1 MNILLV
7 NNYSIYFSLLKK
19 QLSKFARLK
28 IVMLDDVL
36 LKDCKSVDAVV
47 LSGGG
52 KYNVSVTPN
61 MFSEQYKIVKSGIPV
76 LGVCLGF
83 QIICHAFGEPVIRLP
98 STIEGRE
105 RIRKVGDDQIL
116 KNIPVHFN
124 AQEGHSWGVKT
135 LKKNTLVILAKSNHC
150 IEAVRHKS
158 LPVWGVQFHPEASKN
173 MSGARVIHNFIE
185 VCKKKYAKRTNKKS
199 L

>member
-1 MNILLV
+1 
-7 NNYSIYFSLLKK
+7 
-19 QLSKFARLK
+19 
-28 IVMLDDVL
+28 MLDDIL
-36 LKDCKSVDAVV
+36 LKDCKGVDVVV

-52 KYNVSVTPN
+52 KYNVSVTPD

-105 RIRKVGDDQIL
+105 RIRKIGNDQLL
-116 KNIPVHFN
+116 KNIPANFT

-135 LKKNTLVILAKSNHC
+135 LKKKILVTLARSKHC
-150 IEAVRHKS
+150 IEAVKHKT
-158 LPVWGVQFHPEASKN
+158 LPVWGVQFHPEASKG
-173 MSGARVIHNFIE
+173 MSGARVIKNFID
-185 VCKKKYAKRTNKKS
+185 VYKKK
-199 L
+199 